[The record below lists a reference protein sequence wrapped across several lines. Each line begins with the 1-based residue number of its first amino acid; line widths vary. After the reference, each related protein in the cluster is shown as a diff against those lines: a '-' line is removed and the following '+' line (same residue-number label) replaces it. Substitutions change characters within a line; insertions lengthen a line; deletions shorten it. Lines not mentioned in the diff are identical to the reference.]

1 VSDLTPRPE
10 VPHFT
15 FPAEY
20 YEAPVTAR
28 PLFPR
33 WVPLGCGWAS
43 VVLLLAAFIGG
54 AVIMNFGVGKLMAM
68 LVDTSHG
75 EMKPMYAT
83 DVTPAKRAQVDAA
96 IDQISHDLATDKLA
110 YGRLEPLLTV
120 MRDAMGDKRITNA
133 EADQLLAKSVEVR
146 RMPAKNLRPSPP
158 AKNSRPSPGASR
170 HPLPEGEGKS
180 R

>member
-1 VSDLTPRPE
+1 V
-10 VPHFT
+10 
-15 FPAEY
+15 
-20 YEAPVTAR
+20 
-28 PLFPR
+28 
-33 WVPLGCGWAS
+33 S
-43 VVLLLAAFIGG
+43 VVLLLGGFIGG
-54 AVIMNFGVGKLMAM
+54 AVIMSVGVGKLLAM

-75 EMKPMYAT
+75 EMKAMYAS

-96 IDQISHDLATDKLA
+96 IDQISHDLATDKIA

-120 MRDAMGDKRITNA
+120 MRDAMSDKKITNS

-146 RMPAKNLRPSPP
+146 KVPAKSVRPS
-158 AKNSRPSPGASR
+158 ASSKNVRPSPGASR

>member
-1 VSDLTPRPE
+1 
-10 VPHFT
+10 
-15 FPAEY
+15 
-20 YEAPVTAR
+20 
-28 PLFPR
+28 
-33 WVPLGCGWAS
+33 
-43 VVLLLAAFIGG
+43 
-54 AVIMNFGVGKLMAM
+54 MNFGVGKLMAM

-75 EMKPMYAT
+75 EMKPMYT
-83 DVTPAKRAQVDAA
+83 KDVTPAKRAQTDAA
-96 IDQISHDLATDKLA
+96 IDQISHDLATEKLA

-146 RMPAKNLRPSPP
+146 RMPAKKASPSSKNVRPSSP
-158 AKNSRPSPGASR
+158 AKNSRPSPRASR